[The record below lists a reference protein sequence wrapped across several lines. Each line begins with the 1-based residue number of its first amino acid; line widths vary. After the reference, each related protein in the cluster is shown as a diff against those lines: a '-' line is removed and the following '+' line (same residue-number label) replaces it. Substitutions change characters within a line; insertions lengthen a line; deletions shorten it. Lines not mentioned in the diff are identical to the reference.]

1 MDGNP
6 APAEMNR
13 EKNMRGITMGKTAT
27 DHQPQAQ
34 EMADR
39 IAKIQPWLRDQQP
52 VAEQQRRIPQASI
65 ERLDATGVFGLT
77 TPKRYGGADFTTR
90 ELHDIYRALGAGCG
104 ATSWV
109 VWAAAGGNLWSFSFP
124 DDVVAPVYTS
134 PWVGNRTFAVG
145 GTSRRMS
152 GTARRVDGG
161 WMVEGRWP
169 FATGSVHASHGYL
182 AVYYDPSD
190 DTKVGMVLVPK
201 ESLVARDDWEAMGLA
216 ATGSQTVAIDGELFV
231 PEERFS
237 TPARLAS
244 HIEELTA
251 RGLGPRR
258 GGLARSLVTGTGTA
272 LGMAD
277 HAMELFLG
285 ALGKRTIPYSP
296 YANQAEAPITHVTVG
311 RAHSQIR
318 AAGLVADAAV
328 AALDECERQGVDPTD
343 REVLQFH
350 TDVAYVWDTCSSA
363 VETLFHASGASAI
376 TKRQPLQLIARN
388 CRAGSL
394 HAAHTI
400 DTWLENIGR
409 ALCGV
414 DSAITFTSVLERR
427 S

>member
-1 MDGNP
+1 M
-6 APAEMNR
+6 
-13 EKNMRGITMGKTAT
+13 
-27 DHQPQAQ
+27 
-34 EMADR
+34 
-39 IAKIQPWLRDQQP
+39 
-52 VAEQQRRIPQASI
+52 AEQQRRIPQENI
-65 ERLDATGVFGLT
+65 ERLDAAGVFTLT
-77 TPKRYGGADFTTR
+77 TPKRFGGADFTTR

-124 DDVVAPVYTS
+124 QAVVTPVYES
-134 PWVGNRTFAVG
+134 RWVGNRTFAVG

-161 WMVEGRWP
+161 WMVEGKWP

-182 AVYYDPSD
+182 AVYYDPAD

-201 ESLVARDDWEAMGLA
+201 DSLVTQDDWQAMGLA
-216 ATGSQTVAIDGELFV
+216 ATGSQTVATDGELFV
-231 PEERFS
+231 PDERFS
-237 TPARLAS
+237 TPALLAS
-244 HIEELTA
+244 QIDELTA
-251 RGLGPRR
+251 QGRGPRR

-277 HAMELFLG
+277 HAMDVFLG
-285 ALGKRTIPYSP
+285 TLGRRTIAYSP
-296 YANQAEAPITHVTVG
+296 YANQAVAPITHLTVG
-311 RAHSQIR
+311 RAHSKIR
-318 AAGLVADAAV
+318 AASLVADAAV
-328 AALDECERQGVDPTD
+328 AALDECERRAVDPTD
-343 REVLQFH
+343 RQTLQFH
-350 TDVAYVWDTCSSA
+350 TDVAYIWDACSSA
-363 VETLFHASGASAI
+363 IETLFRASGASAI

-400 DTWLENIGR
+400 DTWMENIGR

-414 DSAITFTSVLERR
+414 EVAPSFTSVLERR